1 MAGGSPLTR
10 VLAAVDL
17 TPMGRRVAERA
28 RLLAEANGA
37 SLTLVH
43 VVEAG
48 SDQLMSPVERAE
60 LRLAAK
66 DTAVHLA
73 EWIQSRCAIDVDL
86 VTPRGNPVRQI
97 AKLAKESDVVLA
109 GTSSIDSSHVGPV
122 TRRLARMSRV
132 GVIAVR
138 RQPRGPYRRV
148 LAAVDLSDSSR
159 QAVELALR
167 LAPDAEIIATHAV
180 ASRFDPMLA
189 DAGMSSGRI
198 DELRTK
204 RIAQAKEAM
213 QEFVAPWSDVAAQV
227 VSGPPSEALN
237 EAVRRGS
244 CDLVTVASRGGAG
257 DSMVLLGGVAEEVMQ
272 SAPCDVAVARV
283 DSIFRRP

>member
-28 RLLAEANGA
+28 RLLAEAHGA
-37 SLTLVH
+37 DLTLVH

-48 SDQLMSPVERAE
+48 SDDLMSPVERAE

-66 DTAVHLA
+66 DSAVHLA
-73 EWIQSRCAIDVDL
+73 EWIRSRGDVDVRL
-86 VTPRGNPVRQI
+86 VTPRGNPVREI
-97 AKLAKESDVVLA
+97 AKLAKSSDVVLA
-109 GTSSIDSSHVGPV
+109 GTSSIDAALVGPV

-132 GVIAVR
+132 GVVAVR
-138 RQPRGPYRRV
+138 RQPRVPYRRV

-159 QAVELALR
+159 QAVELARR
-167 LAPDAEIIATHAV
+167 LAPGAEIVATYAV

-189 DAGMSSGRI
+189 DAGMTPERI

-204 RIAQAKEAM
+204 RIAQARAAM
-213 QEFVAPWSDVAAQV
+213 NDFVADWPDVAPLV
-227 VSGPPSEALN
+227 VSGSPSEALN
-237 EAVRRGS
+237 EAVRRRA
-244 CDLVTVASRGGAG
+244 CDLVTVANKGGAG
-257 DSMVLLGGVAEEVMQ
+257 DSMVLLGAVAEEVMHA
-272 SAPCDVAVARV
+272 APCDVAVARV
-283 DSIFRRP
+283 EAVFRRP

>member
-28 RLLAEANGA
+28 RLLAEAHGA
-37 SLTLVH
+37 ELTLVH

-48 SDQLMSPVERAE
+48 SDDLMSPVERAE

-66 DTAVHLA
+66 DSAVHLA
-73 EWIQSRCAIDVDL
+73 EWIRSRGNVEVSL
-86 VTPRGNPVRQI
+86 VTPRGNPVREI
-97 AKLAKESDVVLA
+97 AKLAKSSDVVLA
-109 GTSSIDSSHVGPV
+109 GTSSIDAAMVGAV

-138 RQPRGPYRRV
+138 RQPRAPYRRI

-159 QAVELALR
+159 QAVELARR
-167 LAPDAEIIATHAV
+167 LAPDAEITAAYAV

-189 DAGMSSGRI
+189 DAGMSPERI

-204 RIAQAKEAM
+204 RIAQARTAM
-213 QEFVAPWSDVAAQV
+213 DEFVSAWPDVIPVV
-227 VSGPPSEALN
+227 VSGSPSEALN
-237 EAVRRGS
+237 ETVRRRT
-244 CDLVTVASRGGAG
+244 CDLVTVANKGGAG
-257 DSMVLLGGVAEEVMQ
+257 DSMVLLGAVAEEVMHA
-272 SAPCDVAVARV
+272 APCDVAVARV
-283 DSIFRRP
+283 ESVFRRP